1 MRIGRPAYG
10 GVGITIALV
19 SGMGNWLNALN
30 DIVHRYSGE
39 GSGAAAAPADPHEDY
54 QQVAQNAPPDVIA
67 GGLAEAFRSDQTP
80 AFPEMASNLFNHSDP
95 NQRAGLLNRL
105 IGALG
110 PGALSG
116 TPGSSWLSG
125 LLAGGEV
132 TPQHAGQVSPQQVQ
146 EIAARAEKDN
156 PSVVDQVS
164 GFYAQHPQV
173 VKALGGLALTVA
185 LQHMIRR
192 R

>member
-1 MRIGRPAYG
+1 
-10 GVGITIALV
+10 
-19 SGMGNWLNALN
+19 MGNWINNLANM
-30 DIVHRYSGE
+30 VQRYSGE
-39 GSGAAAAPADPHEDY
+39 GSGAASAPENPHEDY
-54 QQVAQNAPPDVIA
+54 QQVVQNAPPDVVA
-67 GGLAEAFRSDQTP
+67 GGLSHAFRSDQTP
-80 AFPEMASNLFNHSDP
+80 AFPEMTSNLYTHSDP

-110 PGALSG
+110 PGALNGIPGLSG
-116 TPGSSWLSG
+116 LSG
-125 LLAGGEV
+125 LLSGGQV
-132 TPQHAGQVSPQQVQ
+132 TPQQASQVRPEQVQ
-146 EIAARAEKDN
+146 EIAAHAEQRN

-185 LQHMIRR
+185 LQHMMRR